1 MREIP
6 VYLIAGFLDSGKT
19 QFINGILEEGFAR
32 EDPTLLLSCEE
43 GEESYEKSALD
54 NVTVVQ
60 AEDLEELTPLYLHS
74 LEKQYHPAQVIVE
87 YNGMWPMEEFCT
99 KRLPKNWILYQ
110 IMCLVDATTF
120 EMYARNMGQLMME
133 KIRAADM
140 IAFNRCTPEL
150 KAALR
155 KRNLRMVNR
164 QADIFLE
171 DLSGQAEDYRD
182 GTVSAFD
189 LSQDVID
196 IGDDDFGFWYV
207 EVTDDPAMYEGKT
220 VRFKGVVCQ
229 DPRFGAYFAV
239 GRHAMVCCAEDITFL
254 ALPCRSPDKDQFATK
269 DWVEV
274 TAKVGVGPW
283 ALYEEDGPVLTALS
297 VKRCA
302 KPRSEVVP
310 F

>member
-1 MREIP
+1 MQEIP

-43 GEESYEKSALD
+43 GETAYEEAALD

-60 AEDLEELTPLYLHS
+60 AEDLEDLTPLYLHS
-74 LEKQYHPAQVIVE
+74 LEKQYRPSQVLVE
-87 YNGMWPMEEFCT
+87 YNGMWPLEEFCT
-99 KRLPKNWILYQ
+99 KRLPQNWILYQ
-110 IMCLVDATTF
+110 IMCLVDAGTF
-120 EMYARNMGQLMME
+120 DLYARNMGQLMME

-150 KAALR
+150 KTALR
-155 KRNLRMVNR
+155 RRNLRMVNR

-171 DLSGQAEDYRD
+171 GTDGQAEDYRD

-189 LSQDVID
+189 LSRDVID
-196 IGDDDFGFWYV
+196 VGDDDFGFWYV
-207 EVTDDPAMYEGKT
+207 EVMDNPEMYEGKT

-229 DPRFGAYFAV
+229 DKRFGEYFAV
-239 GRHAMVCCAEDITFL
+239 GRHAMVCCAEDITYL
-254 ALPCRSPDKDQFATK
+254 ALPCRWPEKEQPATR
-269 DWVEV
+269 DWVEI
-274 TAKVGVGPW
+274 TAKVRVGRW
-283 ALYEEDGPVLTALS
+283 DFYEEEGPLLTALD
-297 VKRCA
+297 VKPCA
-302 KPRSEVVP
+302 KPEQEVVS

>member
-1 MREIP
+1 
-6 VYLIAGFLDSGKT
+6 
-19 QFINGILEEGFAR
+19 
-32 EDPTLLLSCEE
+32 
-43 GEESYEKSALD
+43 
-54 NVTVVQ
+54 
-60 AEDLEELTPLYLHS
+60 
-74 LEKQYHPAQVIVE
+74 
-87 YNGMWPMEEFCT
+87 
-99 KRLPKNWILYQ
+99 
-110 IMCLVDATTF
+110 
-120 EMYARNMGQLMME
+120 MYARNMGQLMME

-171 DLSGQAEDYRD
+171 DQSGQAEDYRD

-302 KPRSEVVP
+302 KPRNEVVP